1 MLFMRR
7 ILLYL
12 LCFLSCVASL
22 SAQSLWKLEGGI
34 HMDKTKDWGKTNSVY
49 FNVGTEYLDRGWF
62 NLSSNIGILRHGI
75 VFDVTSDAG
84 NIIYDI
90 TSSGTFLTL
99 NTIFDV
105 KKTSSDGYTFYLG
118 AGPKLDV
125 LLGSGLDSKYGHSEF
140 DDSYLVDFSPVVF
153 GMRCELGVK
162 KRFGKATDVGLVVAY
177 QPSFTNIIKHLSA
190 FNQSIN
196 VGLTIGYEFSAG
208 KNTQG
213 EKAAKRTLKFR
224 R

>member
-1 MLFMRR
+1 MRR
-7 ILLYL
+7 ILLYV
-12 LCFLSCVASL
+12 LCSLFCVTFL
-22 SAQSLWKLEGGI
+22 SAQNLWKLESGI
-34 HMDKTKDWGKTNSVY
+34 HIDKTKEWGKINSVY
-49 FNVGTEYLDRGWF
+49 FNVGTEYLDKGWF

-75 VFDVTSDAG
+75 VYDVTNEAG
-84 NIIYDI
+84 NIIGI

-99 NTIFDV
+99 NTIFDI

-125 LLGSGLDSKYGHSEF
+125 LLGSGFDSKYGHSEF
-140 DDSYLVDFSPVVF
+140 DDSYLIELSPVVF

-177 QPSFTNIIKHLSA
+177 QPSFTNVIKHLSF

-196 VGLTIGYEFSAG
+196 VGLTIGYEFSSG